1 MKFIASIILG
11 QDFVQMKNQH
21 KEDKLKKAM
30 LFDHKFKDEE
40 VILWLKDMFA
50 SYEYPNEDQ
59 CVEIYNEYKNDLKN
73 KNKRN

>member
-1 MKFIASIILG
+1 
-11 QDFVQMKNQH
+11 
-21 KEDKLKKAM
+21 M

-59 CVEIYNEYKNDLKN
+59 CVEIYNDYKNDLKN
-73 KNKRN
+73 KNKNN